1 MKGGK
6 REGAGRK
13 PLPKNIKKV
22 GILVKLPPDLLAWMN
37 AQAESRPILIEKAMR
52 QQYGVEKDL
61 N

>member
-13 PLPKNIKKV
+13 PFPKNIKKV
-22 GILVKLPPDLLAWMN
+22 GILVKLPPDLVAWMD

-52 QQYGVEKDL
+52 QQYEIRKV
-61 N
+61 

>member
-1 MKGGK
+1 MTGGK

-22 GILVKLPPDLLAWMN
+22 GILVKLPPDLVAWMD

-52 QQYGVEKDL
+52 QQYEIRKV
-61 N
+61 

>member
-22 GILVKLPPDLLAWMN
+22 GILVKLPPDLLVWMDT
-37 AQAESRPILIEKAMR
+37 QVESRPVLIEKAMR
-52 QQYGVEKDL
+52 QQYEIVKV
-61 N
+61 